1 MPGARDTKHGPCSG
15 DHVTRRAGS
24 GPTRTIGGQMLGEYE
39 RGIQLRAGRRL
50 LEPAA
55 LKS

>member
-1 MPGARDTKHGPCSG
+1 MPGARDTQHGPCSR
-15 DHVTRRAGS
+15 DHVTQQGGL
-24 GPTRTIGGQMLGEYE
+24 GPTWTIGGQMLGEYE